1 MTSATA
7 SAFGPP
13 IGNEDE
19 KAFNTVIAVFDGFR
33 AERNDMKRMIQITI
47 VMLLAAAAYA
57 AVDDKFATL
66 VTDAEQRQKVITA
79 RAILQNARSTIQETS
94 AQLQEIATSGSF
106 NTVDAELKATLIK
119 AWQVVKDANTG
130 FSDPNVAKLLD
141 WRPEKKK

>member
-1 MTSATA
+1 MKRIIL
-7 SAFGPP
+7 
-13 IGNEDE
+13 IGLVL
-19 KAFNTVIAVFDGFR
+19 VIAV
-33 AERNDMKRMIQITI
+33 
-47 VMLLAAAAYA
+47 AAYA
-57 AVDDKFATL
+57 AVDTKFGSL

-79 RAILQNARSTIQETS
+79 RALLQNARSTIQETNT
-94 AQLQEIATSGSF
+94 QLQEIATSGSF

>member
-1 MTSATA
+1 
-7 SAFGPP
+7 
-13 IGNEDE
+13 
-19 KAFNTVIAVFDGFR
+19 
-33 AERNDMKRMIQITI
+33 MKRIIEITI
-47 VMLLAAAAYA
+47 VLVIASVAAYA
-57 AVDDKFATL
+57 AVDEKFALL

-79 RAILQNARSTIQETS
+79 RAILQNARSTILETN

-119 AWQVVKDANTG
+119 AWQVVKDANDG

>member
-1 MTSATA
+1 MKRIILIS
-7 SAFGPP
+7 
-13 IGNEDE
+13 IVL
-19 KAFNTVIAVFDGFR
+19 VIAV
-33 AERNDMKRMIQITI
+33 
-47 VMLLAAAAYA
+47 VAYA

-79 RAILQNARSTIQETS
+79 RALLQNARSTIQETNT
-94 AQLQEIATSGSF
+94 QLQEIATSGSF

-141 WRPEKKK
+141 WRPK